1 MVGTCLFGTQTIIS
15 IGVTIIG
22 ASFLVMFVTL
32 CEENSM
38 QGQVFELVEWT
49 LFPKNK

>member
-1 MVGTCLFGTQTIIS
+1 MVGTCLLGTQTIIS

-38 QGQVFELVEWT
+38 RGQVFELVE
-49 LFPKNK
+49 

>member
-32 CEENSM
+32 YEENSM
-38 QGQVFELVEWT
+38 RGQVFELVE
-49 LFPKNK
+49 